1 MDTRRAPTHL
11 TPRDPTHA
19 RTHAEQGRG
28 RGDAAT
34 SASLDGFHRATH
46 HRNSA
51 ILPGSRSHSSGPDDS
66 EPKSPRTL
74 IPHSLIAACSVC
86 DLQAHLNS
94 QRGKKPRTPSRK
106 VSHSHST
113 PSTVTLMQPLSSSP
127 HQSTLDD
134 TSYQRGPSTP
144 MGKLREHL
152 DASIHKIMSITSN
165 RPKKYVH
172 IHPSASMDAKSVWAL
187 HVCLHACVG
196 TRALPYQ
203 TFISL
208 VWCNSNDD
216 SMSHN
221 EKPLSYAELKAQALH
236 ELKGLKLH
244 QLN

>member
-1 MDTRRAPTHL
+1 
-11 TPRDPTHA
+11 
-19 RTHAEQGRG
+19 
-28 RGDAAT
+28 
-34 SASLDGFHRATH
+34 
-46 HRNSA
+46 
-51 ILPGSRSHSSGPDDS
+51 
-66 EPKSPRTL
+66 
-74 IPHSLIAACSVC
+74 
-86 DLQAHLNS
+86 
-94 QRGKKPRTPSRK
+94 
-106 VSHSHST
+106 
-113 PSTVTLMQPLSSSP
+113 MQPLSSSP

-134 TSYQRGPSTP
+134 ITFQRGPSAP

-216 SMSHN
+216 SSIPHGNNN
-221 EKPLSYAELKAQALH
+221 EKPLSYSELKAQALH
-236 ELKGLKLH
+236 ELKGLK
-244 QLN
+244 